1 MKDWNLYLVTEEELS
16 VGRSTLEVVKAAIEG
31 GVDVIQLRDKGKDL
45 SYRYELG
52 LKIREL
58 TAEAGVDLIINN
70 RVDLALALEADGV
83 HLGQDDLPL
92 KAAQKLLP
100 EDKIIG
106 ISASTV
112 KEAVEAERGGADYLG
127 VGSIFAT
134 DSKDLKDDRSAV
146 GLNRL
151 AEIKSKVDIP
161 AAAIG
166 GLNQDNISEVIAAG
180 ADTISVISVLTQA
193 ENIEWKTEELKGI
206 IKEAKKGR
214 I

>member
-1 MKDWNLYLVTEEELS
+1 MEDWDLYLVTEEELS
-16 VGRSTLEVVKAAIEG
+16 SGRCTLEVVKAAING
-31 GVDVIQLRDKGKDL
+31 GVDLIQLRDKGKDL
-45 SYRYELG
+45 AYRYELG

-112 KEAVEAERGGADYLG
+112 EEALQAEAGGADYLG

-134 DSKDLKDDRSAV
+134 DSKDLKNDRSAV

-161 AAAIG
+161 VAAIG

-180 ADTISVISVLTQA
+180 ADVISVISAVTQA
-193 ENIEWKTEELKGI
+193 EDIEWKTEELKGI

-214 I
+214 